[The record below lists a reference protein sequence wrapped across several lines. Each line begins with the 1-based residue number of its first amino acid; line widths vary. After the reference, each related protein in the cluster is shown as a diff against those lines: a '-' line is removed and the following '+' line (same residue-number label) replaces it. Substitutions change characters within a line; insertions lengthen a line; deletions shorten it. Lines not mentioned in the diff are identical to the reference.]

1 VEEYQ
6 LIRKW
11 LAVGI
16 ILLFI
21 GTSLIPSTL
30 SEQTH
35 DKNIIT
41 VDNEPGDADYTLIK
55 DAVNH
60 ANPGDIIEVYSGMYN
75 EANIIIMISNLTL
88 KGIPYELGSGND
100 TGKPFI
106 KTSSSASIFSIT
118 ADNVNISGFRMDKDN
133 GQYVPVIKID
143 ASNCMI
149 LNNTIT
155 GGDRV
160 GLAVHAINSSDF
172 KIIKNELIDF
182 NTVIWVEMGGDFT
195 ISYNVLQGGDYAIV
209 RIWQTAP
216 NTHSTISHNII
227 NDTLGGGIEYFNS
240 NLNISANIISDCN
253 TGVDYGGF
261 ALGFMSRL
269 DVRRSQIFNN
279 EIRDCKIGVRLS
291 IYSFMDT
298 PKITQ
303 NNFINNSLNID
314 FYQIFPIR
322 YNRPL
327 NRIVYNNF
335 YDDWTGG
342 PERFKGV
349 ALIIVIP
356 YISLYPIFF
365 GLIPIETPWLMY
377 DWHPAQEPY
386 NIPGMT

>member
-1 VEEYQ
+1 MM
-6 LIRKW
+6 IRKW

-21 GTSLIPSTL
+21 GICTIPSIT
-30 SEQTH
+30 SEQIRGKTV
-35 DKNIIT
+35 IT
-41 VDNEPGDADYTLIK
+41 IDDEPGDADYTSIK

-75 EANIIIMISNLTL
+75 EANILIMISNLTL

-106 KTSSSASIFSIT
+106 KTSSTASIFSIT

-143 ASNCMI
+143 ASNCII

-172 KIIKNELIDF
+172 KILKNELIDF
-182 NTVIWVEMGGDFT
+182 NTVIWVEMGGNFN

-240 NLNISANIISDCN
+240 KLNISANIISDCN
-253 TGVDYGGF
+253 TGIDYGGF
-261 ALGFMSRL
+261 ALGYMSRL

-279 EIRDCKIGVRLS
+279 EIRDCKIGVRLT
-291 IYSFMDT
+291 IYSFIDT

-342 PERFKGV
+342 PERIKGI
-349 ALIIVIP
+349 ALIIIIP
-356 YISLYPIFF
+356 YISFYPIFI

-386 NIPGMT
+386 DISGIT